1 MIDFQRYILSNG
13 LRVILHED
21 NSTPLISVNLL
32 YDVGSRDENPIR
44 TGFAHLFEHLM
55 FAGSKNAPDYDMP
68 IQQAGGENN
77 AFTNND
83 MTNFYATVP
92 AENLETL
99 LWLESDR
106 MLALNINARSFNVQR
121 KVVIE
126 EFKETTLN
134 EPYGDMWHHL
144 SAMTYKQHPYRWPVI
159 GLEPKHI
166 EEATLTDVKDFYKKY
181 YVPNNAILVIAGN
194 FEKCGSMEHPET
206 IGTEG
211 VRQKVEHWFSTI
223 PRTELPPRQL
233 IQEPV
238 QNDERRIIL
247 EANVPLDALF
257 MAFHAPARNDA
268 DYYAV
273 DLLTDVLSNGS
284 SSRFYR
290 RLLKDRRSVSE
301 IDCSQAGYLDPS
313 LVIIDAKPTEGG
325 SLEAIETEIWAELE
339 TLKNEPIAERELQ
352 KLKNKMESQQTFS
365 DASAINKAMNLA
377 FYELMGDAQLI
388 NTEIEH
394 YKAVTVADIQRVAG
408 QIFRKENSSV
418 LYYKAK
424 VSN

>member
-1 MIDFQRYILSNG
+1 MIDFQRYVLPNG
-13 LRVILHED
+13 LRVIVHED
-21 NSTPLISVNLL
+21 NSTPLIAVNLL
-32 YDVGSRDENPIR
+32 YDVGSRDENPTR

-55 FAGSKNAPDYDMP
+55 FAGSKHAPDFDMP
-68 IQQAGGENN
+68 IQLAGGENN
-77 AFTNND
+77 AFTNTD

-106 MLALNINARSFNVQR
+106 MLALNINARSLNVQR
-121 KVVIE
+121 KVVVE

-144 SAMTYKQHPYRWPVI
+144 SAMTYKEHPYRWPVI

-166 EEATLTDVKDFYKKY
+166 EEATLPDVKGFYQKY

-194 FEKCGSMEHPET
+194 LEKCKNIAHPDT
-206 IGTEG
+206 SGTEG
-211 VRQKVEHWFSTI
+211 VREKVEKWFGSI
-223 PRTELPPRQL
+223 PNSELPTRCLPK
-233 IQEPV
+233 EPL
-238 QNDERRIIL
+238 QTAERRTVL

-257 MAFHAPARNDA
+257 MAFHAPARSDA

-290 RLLKDRRSVSE
+290 RLLKDKRSVSE
-301 IDCSQAGYLDPS
+301 IDCSQAGYIDPS
-313 LVIIDAKPTEGG
+313 LVIIDAKPTEGL
-325 SLEAIETEIWAELE
+325 SLETIESEIWAELE
-339 TLKNEPIAERELQ
+339 MLKNEPIAEKELQ

-365 DASAINKAMNLA
+365 DAAALNKAMNLA

-394 YKAVTVADIQRVAG
+394 YNAVSAADIQRVAK
-408 QIFRKENSSV
+408 QIFKKENSSV

-424 VSN
+424 KAE

>member
-1 MIDFQRYILSNG
+1 MIDYQRYILSNG
-13 LRVILHED
+13 LRVIVHED
-21 NSTPLISVNLL
+21 NSTPLIAVNVL
-32 YDVGSRDENPIR
+32 YDVGSRDENPTR

-55 FAGSKNAPDYDMP
+55 FAGSKHAPDFDMP

-77 AFTNND
+77 AFTNTD

-106 MLALNINARSFNVQR
+106 MLALNITARSLNVQR
-121 KVVIE
+121 KVVVE

-144 SAMTYKQHPYRWPVI
+144 SALCYKEHSYRWPVI
-159 GLEPKHI
+159 GLEPSHI
-166 EEATLTDVKDFYKKY
+166 AEATLLDVKSFYKKY
-181 YVPNNAILVIAGN
+181 YVPNNAIVVIAGN
-194 FEKCGSMEHPET
+194 LEKCGN
-206 IGTEG
+206 TEG
-211 VRQKVEHWFSTI
+211 VRQKVEKWFGSI
-223 PRTELPPRQL
+223 AKAELLPRQL
-233 IQEPV
+233 IQESR
-238 QNDERRIIL
+238 QKEERRATL

-257 MAFHAPARNDA
+257 MAFHAPARNDI

-290 RLLKDRRSVSE
+290 RLLKERRSVSE

-313 LVIIDAKPTEGG
+313 LVIIDAKPTEGV
-325 SLEAIETEIWAELE
+325 SLEAIEKDIWAELDM
-339 TLKNEPIAERELQ
+339 LKNEPIAERELQ

-365 DASAINKAMNLA
+365 DASALNKAMNLA

-388 NTEIEH
+388 NKEIEH
-394 YKAVTVADIQRVAG
+394 YKAVTVGDIQRVAR
-408 QIFRKENSSV
+408 QIFRKENGSV

-424 VSN
+424 KVE

>member
-13 LRVILHED
+13 LRVIVHED
-21 NSTPLISVNLL
+21 NSTPLIAVNVL
-32 YDVGSRDENPIR
+32 YDVGSRDENPTR

-55 FAGSKNAPDYDMP
+55 FAGSKHAPDFDMP

-77 AFTNND
+77 AFTNTD

-106 MLALNINARSFNVQR
+106 MLALNINARSLNVQR
-121 KVVIE
+121 RVVVE

-144 SAMTYKQHPYRWPVI
+144 SAMSYKEHPYRWPVI
-159 GLEPKHI
+159 GLEPSHI
-166 EEATLTDVKDFYKKY
+166 AEATLLDVKSFYKKY

-194 FEKCGSMEHPET
+194 LKKCGD
-206 IGTEG
+206 TEG
-211 VRQKVEHWFSTI
+211 VREKVEKWFGSI
-223 PRTELPPRQL
+223 PKSELPPRQL
-233 IQEPV
+233 VQEP
-238 QNDERRIIL
+238 QQTEERRTSI

-257 MAFHAPARNDA
+257 MAFHAPAREDI

-290 RLLKDRRSVSE
+290 RLLKDKRSVSE
-301 IDCSQAGYLDPS
+301 IDCAQAGYLDPS
-313 LVIIDAKPTEGG
+313 LVIIDAKPTEGL
-325 SLEAIETEIWAELE
+325 SLETIETEIWAELE
-339 TLKNEPIAERELQ
+339 TLKNEPIAEKELQ

-365 DASAINKAMNLA
+365 DASALNKAMNLA
-377 FYELMGDAQLI
+377 FYELMGNASLI
-388 NTEIEH
+388 NTEIEY
-394 YKAVTVADIQRVAG
+394 YKAITVADIQRVARL
-408 QIFRKENSSV
+408 IFRKENSSV

-424 VSN
+424 VAATLVAE

>member
-13 LRVILHED
+13 LRVIVHED
-21 NSTPLISVNLL
+21 NSTPLIAVNLL
-32 YDVGSRDENPIR
+32 YDVGSRDENPNR

-55 FAGSKNAPDYDMP
+55 FAGSKNAPDFDMP

-77 AFTNND
+77 AFTNTD

-121 KVVIE
+121 KVVVE

-134 EPYGDMWHHL
+134 EPYGDMWHYL
-144 SAMTYKQHPYRWPVI
+144 SAMSYKEHPYRWPVI
-159 GLEPKHI
+159 GLEPSHI
-166 EEATLTDVKDFYKKY
+166 AEATLPDVKNFYKKY

-194 FEKCGSMEHPET
+194 LKKCGN
-206 IGTEG
+206 TEG
-211 VRQKVEHWFSTI
+211 VREKVEKWFGSI
-223 PRTELPPRQL
+223 PKTELPPRHL
-233 IQEPV
+233 IQEAL
-238 QNDERRIIL
+238 QKEERRTVL
-247 EANVPLDALF
+247 DANVPLDALF

-290 RLLKDRRSVSE
+290 RLLKDKRSVSE

-313 LVIIDAKPTEGG
+313 LVIIDAKPTEGL

-339 TLKNEPIAERELQ
+339 P
-352 KLKNKMESQQTFS
+352 
-365 DASAINKAMNLA
+365 
-377 FYELMGDAQLI
+377 
-388 NTEIEH
+388 
-394 YKAVTVADIQRVAG
+394 
-408 QIFRKENSSV
+408 
-418 LYYKAK
+418 
-424 VSN
+424 